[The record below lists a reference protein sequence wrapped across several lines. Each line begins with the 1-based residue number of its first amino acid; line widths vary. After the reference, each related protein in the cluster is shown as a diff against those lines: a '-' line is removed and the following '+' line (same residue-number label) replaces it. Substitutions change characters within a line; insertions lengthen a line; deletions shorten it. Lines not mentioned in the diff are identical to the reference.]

1 MVKRWVFKTLADSEE
16 IQKLSE
22 EINVNK
28 VLATILLQRGIKS
41 FDDAKVFFRPSIED
55 LHDPF
60 LMKDMDKAV
69 KRISEA
75 IKQREKI
82 LIYGDYDVD
91 GTTSVS
97 LVYGFLKT
105 FYPNCDYY
113 IPNRY
118 TEGYGVS
125 KKGMEWARDN
135 NIKLIISLDCGIK
148 AVEKVQLAK
157 DFGIDF
163 IICDHH
169 TPDEILPPAIAVL
182 DPKRTDCK
190 YPFKELSGCGVGFKL
205 LQGYCLAENI
215 DNSLLFDSL
224 DLVAVSIASDI
235 VPVTGENR
243 ILAHFGLERLNK
255 KPCPGLK
262 ALINLSNQKK
272 KLSISGVVFGI
283 GPRINASGRMN
294 HAHGAVELLLSK
306 TTEEAEGFAKKID
319 ATNDERK
326 NYDSNITAE
335 ALEMIEKNPNTK
347 NLKSTVLF
355 KSDWHK
361 GVIGIVASRCIEQVY
376 RPTIILTESNRM
388 ATGSARSVEGF
399 SIYEALLECEDLL
412 DQFGGHRYAAGLTM
426 DLDKVPEFQK
436 KFEEVVSRRITEDQ
450 LVPKITVDHKLPLN
464 QINYKF
470 YNILK
475 QMAPFGPLNMQ
486 PVFVSE
492 NLKVADRAHVL
503 KGEHL
508 KLRVTE
514 EGMEHSIE
522 AIGFGF
528 GKYFDLINSGMRF
541 SMAYTIE
548 ENVFRENKN
557 LQLFI
562 KDIKFND

>member
-1 MVKRWVFKTLADSEE
+1 MVKRWVYKTLADSDE

-28 VLATILLQRGIKS
+28 VLAGILLQRGVKS
-41 FDDAKVFFRPSIED
+41 FDEAKNFFRPALKD

-60 LMKDMDKAV
+60 LMQDMDLAV
-69 KRISEA
+69 KRITQA

-91 GTTSVS
+91 GTTSVT
-97 LVYGFLKT
+97 LVHGFIKS
-105 FYPNCDYY
+105 FYPNCEYY

-125 KKGMEWARDN
+125 QKGIEWAREN

-148 AVEKVQLAK
+148 AVDKVQLAK

-169 TPDEILPPAIAVL
+169 NPGEILPPAVAVL
-182 DPKRTDCK
+182 DPKRKDCN
-190 YPFKELSGCGVGFKL
+190 YPFNELSGCGVGFKFMQAL
-205 LQGYCLAENI
+205 TQSEGM
-215 DNSLLFDSL
+215 DSTFLFDSL

-243 ILAHFGLERLNK
+243 ILAYFGLEKLNK
-255 KPCPGLK
+255 RPSEGLK
-262 ALINLSNQKK
+262 ALINLANQKK
-272 KLSISGVVFGI
+272 KLTISSIVFGV
-283 GPRINASGRMN
+283 GPRINAAGRME

-306 TTEEAEGFAKKID
+306 TPEEAVEHSIKID
-319 ATNDERK
+319 ANNEKRRD
-326 NYDSNITAE
+326 YDSNITAE
-335 ALEMIEKNPNTK
+335 ALEMIAKNPLVNDLHT
-347 NLKSTVLF
+347 TVLY

-361 GVIGIVASRCIEQVY
+361 GVIGIVASRCIEHYY
-376 RPTIILTESNRM
+376 RPTIILTESNRK

-399 SIYEALLECEDLL
+399 NVYEALLECKDLL
-412 DQFGGHRYAAGLTM
+412 DQFGGHKYAAGLTM
-426 DLDKVPEFQK
+426 DIENVEEFK
-436 KFEEVVSRRITEDQ
+436 ERFEQVVRKRISPD
-450 LVPKITVDHKLPLN
+450 LLIPKIEVDYKLPLD

-470 YNILK
+470 FNVLK

-492 NLKVADRAHVL
+492 DLRVYDRAYVL
-503 KGEHL
+503 KNEHL
-508 KLRVTE
+508 KLKVIQ
-514 EGMEHSIE
+514 EGASDAIE
-522 AIGFGF
+522 AIGFGL
-528 GKYFDLINSGMRF
+528 GKYCDLINSGMRF
-541 SMAYTIE
+541 NMAYTLE
-548 ENVFRENKN
+548 ENNYMGNRS

-562 KDIKFND
+562 KDLKFE